1 MYLSYGTERAVPAE
15 VRSLPVTAETTIRWH
30 DNYTV
35 IEAPDEPSTYAALGY
50 AHATTQPWLMALMRQ
65 TGRGQLAAW
74 YGSEL
79 ATIDTLSLQLG
90 LAESARAAFLAL
102 PDEERRPIEAYAA
115 GVNHAFSRRDIRLQD
130 EFTLIVV
137 ETDRCDLL
145 QCLVIELILSV

>member
-50 AHATTQPWLMALMRQ
+50 AHAMTQPWLMALMRQ
-65 TGRGQLAAW
+65 TGRGRLAAW

-102 PDEERRPIEAYAA
+102 RSEEHTSELQ
-115 GVNHAFSRRDIRLQD
+115 SRGHLVCRL
-130 EFTLIVV
+130 
-137 ETDRCDLL
+137 LL
-145 QCLVIELILSV
+145 DKKNIQATTH

>member
-1 MYLSYGTERAVPAE
+1 
-15 VRSLPVTAETTIRWH
+15 
-30 DNYTV
+30 
-35 IEAPDEPSTYAALGY
+35 
-50 AHATTQPWLMALMRQ
+50 MALMRQ

-130 EFTLIVV
+130 EFKL
-137 ETDRCDLL
+137 
-145 QCLVIELILSV
+145 LSVTTYRWWLWLCLFIVRLFAML